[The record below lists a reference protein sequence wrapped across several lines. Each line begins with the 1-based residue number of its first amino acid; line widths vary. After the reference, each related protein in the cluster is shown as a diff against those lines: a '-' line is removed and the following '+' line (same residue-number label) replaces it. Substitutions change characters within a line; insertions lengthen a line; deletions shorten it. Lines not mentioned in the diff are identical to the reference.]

1 MIARSFVTMEAG
13 GVTVVVGP
21 AFAPGSVGLLD
32 EPKNVGWAKE
42 NFDKKMNVKKAIK
55 RNALRG
61 WKDNFIVDWLAF
73 QCLDDQ
79 QNKNK

>member
-1 MIARSFVTMEAG
+1 
-13 GVTVVVGP
+13 
-21 AFAPGSVGLLD
+21 
-32 EPKNVGWAKE
+32 
-42 NFDKKMNVKKAIK
+42 MNVKKAIK
-55 RNALRG
+55 RNALLG